1 MNSGK
6 QQEALENLGR
16 GMTFLNEYLR
26 VIAHGG
32 AWRRGSVLAGVG
44 AMWLK
49 SGKDV
54 GITILHTRNR
64 ASKTEA

>member
-16 GMTFLNEYLR
+16 GMTLLNEYLR

-32 AWRRGSVLAGVG
+32 AWRRGSVLAGVVEE
-44 AMWLK
+44 W
-49 SGKDV
+49 
-54 GITILHTRNR
+54 
-64 ASKTEA
+64 